1 MSARMTRPFR
11 SLVALALA
19 LLMGVTSLGFAAARG
34 QARIAGEIVICT
46 GMGVTVVAVDAQGNP
61 VGTPHICPDMA
72 LALLAAPPL
81 APLVLLPPAGSA
93 RAADLPEPAAA
104 QGRAAPRPAARG
116 PPAPA

>member
-1 MSARMTRPFR
+1 MTRPIR
-11 SLVALALA
+11 SFLALALA
-19 LLMGVTSLGFAAARG
+19 LLMGVTSLGLGAARG

-46 GMGVTVVAVDAQGNP
+46 GMGITVVTLDENGNP

-72 LALLAAPPL
+72 LALLAAPPF